1 MYLTSGIKFKMNKIP
16 IGIKSCE
23 KNSERQIACRNTW
36 IGSLDKDKYLPLF
49 LIGRKDQP
57 TEIIDDILYLDCND
71 GYDRLIEK
79 TTAFIKWY
87 TENSTA
93 SHCILCDDDTYI
105 NCSIFNTFEQY
116 KEYDYSGSF
125 IYGMEKR
132 PDENSGY
139 CSGCFYALS
148 NKAANHY
155 LKEYDP
161 SMVSNIFHED
171 LCTGNLINTD
181 PSLTKFDP
189 HTIQAWSYCTYHPT
203 LMVGHYIHKG
213 EGSLPSFTESMQKMH
228 NFYTNDLP

>member
-1 MYLTSGIKFKMNKIP
+1 MSDYTKIP
-16 IGIKSCE
+16 IGIKACE
-23 KNSERQIACRNTW
+23 GYTERQIACRNTW

-228 NFYTNDLP
+228 NFYIQ